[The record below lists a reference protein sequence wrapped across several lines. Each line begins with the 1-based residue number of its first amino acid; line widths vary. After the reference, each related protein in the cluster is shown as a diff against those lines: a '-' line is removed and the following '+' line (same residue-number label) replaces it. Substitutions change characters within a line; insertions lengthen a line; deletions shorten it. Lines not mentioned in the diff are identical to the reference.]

1 MKTQIPTT
9 RFRTVQ
15 RLLHTNLSTFL
26 TKEPRSIRSLYCI
39 IAYPCQNVKRNL
51 GFNKEIHRLNVIG
64 IGEVSHLLAH
74 LFEQQ
79 RRVLTLYKTTE
90 LFGGVS

>member
-1 MKTQIPTT
+1 MSEEIKIDPSKTQIPTT

-51 GFNKEIHRLNVIG
+51 GFNKDDDDGGNCHYPVASPPPATSSTP
-64 IGEVSHLLAH
+64 VS
-74 LFEQQ
+74 
-79 RRVLTLYKTTE
+79 
-90 LFGGVS
+90 